1 MRVSA
6 NKRLL
11 LVHAHPDDETINNG
25 VTMAKYA
32 ESGAHV
38 TLVTCTRGEEG
49 EVLVPELLNL
59 ASNKDDKL
67 GEHREIELSVADDK
81 TNRLPRDE
89 RRAQLLVAALEVFT
103 VAGYHSAAMDEIAD
117 RANVSKPVLYQH
129 FPSKLDLYLAVLDL
143 HIDSLVFAI
152 QKAIASNRENSA
164 RVAATVE
171 AYFGFID
178 SEGEAFRLLFESDMN
193 VEPQVR
199 ERLNRMTYDC
209 AAAVSAVISIDTG
222 LGKEES
228 MMLAVGIIGTVQ
240 TTARHWLDRDGKID
254 RQRATELVMNL
265 IWRGISGFPKSQ
277 S

>member
-1 MRVSA
+1 MVDEKSA
-6 NKRLL
+6 
-11 LVHAHPDDETINNG
+11 
-25 VTMAKYA
+25 
-32 ESGAHV
+32 
-38 TLVTCTRGEEG
+38 
-49 EVLVPELLNL
+49 
-59 ASNKDDKL
+59 
-67 GEHREIELSVADDK
+67 
-81 TNRLPRDE
+81 RLPRDE

-103 VAGYHSAAMDEIAD
+103 AAGYHSAAMDEIAD

-129 FPSKLDLYLAVLDL
+129 FPSKLELYLAVLDL

-152 QKAIASNRENSA
+152 QKAIASNRENSS

-193 VEPQVR
+193 LEPQVR

-254 RQRATELVMNL
+254 RRRATELVMNL

>member
-1 MRVSA
+1 M
-6 NKRLL
+6 
-11 LVHAHPDDETINNG
+11 T
-25 VTMAKYA
+25 
-32 ESGAHV
+32 
-38 TLVTCTRGEEG
+38 
-49 EVLVPELLNL
+49 
-59 ASNKDDKL
+59 DDK
-67 GEHREIELSVADDK
+67 SA
-81 TNRLPRDE
+81 RLPRDE
-89 RRAQLLVAALEVFT
+89 RRAQLLTAALEVFT
-103 VAGYHSAAMDEIAD
+103 VAGYHSAAMEEIAD

-129 FPSKLDLYLAVLDL
+129 FPSKLELYLAVLDM

-152 QKAIASNRENSA
+152 QKAIASNRENSS
-164 RVAATVE
+164 RVAATVD

-178 SEGEAFRLLFESDMN
+178 SEGEAFRLLFESDMSL
-193 VEPQVR
+193 EPQVR

-240 TTARHWLDRDGKID
+240 TSARHWLDRDGKID

>member
-1 MRVSA
+1 MS
-6 NKRLL
+6 
-11 LVHAHPDDETINNG
+11 DE
-25 VTMAKYA
+25 
-32 ESGAHV
+32 
-38 TLVTCTRGEEG
+38 
-49 EVLVPELLNL
+49 
-59 ASNKDDKL
+59 
-67 GEHREIELSVADDK
+67 K

-117 RANVSKPVLYQH
+117 RAKVSKPVLYQH

-152 QKAIASNRENSA
+152 QKAIAANRENSA

-178 SEGEAFRLLFESDMN
+178 SEGEAFRLLFESDMS

-228 MMLAVGIIGTVQ
+228 MTLAVGIIGTVQ
-240 TTARHWLDRDGKID
+240 TSARHWLDRDGKID
-254 RQRATELVMNL
+254 RRRATELVMNL

>member
-1 MRVSA
+1 MS
-6 NKRLL
+6 
-11 LVHAHPDDETINNG
+11 DE
-25 VTMAKYA
+25 
-32 ESGAHV
+32 
-38 TLVTCTRGEEG
+38 
-49 EVLVPELLNL
+49 
-59 ASNKDDKL
+59 
-67 GEHREIELSVADDK
+67 K

-117 RANVSKPVLYQH
+117 RAKVSKPVLYQH
-129 FPSKLDLYLAVLDL
+129 FPSKLELYLAVLDL
-143 HIDSLVFAI
+143 HIYSLVFAI
-152 QKAIASNRENSA
+152 QKAIAANRENSA

-178 SEGEAFRLLFESDMN
+178 SEGEAFRLLFESDMS

-240 TTARHWLDRDGKID
+240 TSARHWLDRDGKID
-254 RQRATELVMNL
+254 RRRATELVMNL

>member
-1 MRVSA
+1 MSEDKSA
-6 NKRLL
+6 
-11 LVHAHPDDETINNG
+11 
-25 VTMAKYA
+25 
-32 ESGAHV
+32 
-38 TLVTCTRGEEG
+38 
-49 EVLVPELLNL
+49 
-59 ASNKDDKL
+59 
-67 GEHREIELSVADDK
+67 
-81 TNRLPRDE
+81 RLPRDD

-103 VAGYHSAAMDEIAD
+103 AAGYHSAAMDEIAD

-152 QKAIASNRENSA
+152 QKAIASNRENSS

-178 SEGEAFRLLFESDMN
+178 NEGEAFRLLFESDMN
-193 VEPQVR
+193 LEPQVR

>member
-1 MRVSA
+1 MV
-6 NKRLL
+6 
-11 LVHAHPDDETINNG
+11 
-25 VTMAKYA
+25 
-32 ESGAHV
+32 
-38 TLVTCTRGEEG
+38 
-49 EVLVPELLNL
+49 
-59 ASNKDDKL
+59 DDK
-67 GEHREIELSVADDK
+67 SP
-81 TNRLPRDE
+81 RLPRDE

-103 VAGYHSAAMDEIAD
+103 AAGYHSAAMDEIAD

-129 FPSKLDLYLAVLDL
+129 FPSKLELYLAVLDL

-152 QKAIASNRENSA
+152 QKAIASNRENSS

-193 VEPQVR
+193 LEPQVR

>member
-1 MRVSA
+1 M
-6 NKRLL
+6 
-11 LVHAHPDDETINNG
+11 T
-25 VTMAKYA
+25 
-32 ESGAHV
+32 
-38 TLVTCTRGEEG
+38 
-49 EVLVPELLNL
+49 
-59 ASNKDDKL
+59 DDK
-67 GEHREIELSVADDK
+67 SA
-81 TNRLPRDE
+81 RLPRDE
-89 RRAQLLVAALEVFT
+89 RRAQLLIAALEVFT

-129 FPSKLDLYLAVLDL
+129 FPSKLELYLAVLDM

-152 QKAIASNRENSA
+152 QKAIASNRENSS
-164 RVAATVE
+164 RVAATVD

-178 SEGEAFRLLFESDMN
+178 SEGEAFRLLFESDMSL
-193 VEPQVR
+193 EPQVR

-240 TTARHWLDRDGKID
+240 TSARHWLDRDGKID
-254 RQRATELVMNL
+254 RKRATELVMNL

>member
-1 MRVSA
+1 VS
-6 NKRLL
+6 
-11 LVHAHPDDETINNG
+11 DE
-25 VTMAKYA
+25 
-32 ESGAHV
+32 
-38 TLVTCTRGEEG
+38 
-49 EVLVPELLNL
+49 
-59 ASNKDDKL
+59 
-67 GEHREIELSVADDK
+67 K

-117 RANVSKPVLYQH
+117 RAKVSKPVLYQH
-129 FPSKLDLYLAVLDL
+129 FPSKLELYLAVLDL

-152 QKAIASNRENSA
+152 QKSIAAHRENSA

-178 SEGEAFRLLFESDMN
+178 SEGEAFRLLFESDMS

-240 TTARHWLDRDGKID
+240 TSARHWLDRDGKID
-254 RQRATELVMNL
+254 RRRATELVMNL

>member
-1 MRVSA
+1 MV
-6 NKRLL
+6 
-11 LVHAHPDDETINNG
+11 
-25 VTMAKYA
+25 
-32 ESGAHV
+32 
-38 TLVTCTRGEEG
+38 
-49 EVLVPELLNL
+49 
-59 ASNKDDKL
+59 DDK
-67 GEHREIELSVADDK
+67 SA
-81 TNRLPRDE
+81 RLPRDE

-103 VAGYHSAAMDEIAD
+103 AAGYHSAAMDEIAD

-129 FPSKLDLYLAVLDL
+129 FPSKLELYLAVLDL

-152 QKAIASNRENSA
+152 QKAIASNRENSS

-178 SEGEAFRLLFESDMN
+178 SEGEAFRLLFESDMSL
-193 VEPQVR
+193 EPQVR

-240 TTARHWLDRDGKID
+240 TAARHWLDRDGKID
-254 RQRATELVMNL
+254 RKRATELVMNL

>member
-1 MRVSA
+1 MTSTPIDP
-6 NKRLL
+6 L
-11 LVHAHPDDETINNG
+11 G
-25 VTMAKYA
+25 AKQ
-32 ESGAHV
+32 
-38 TLVTCTRGEEG
+38 
-49 EVLVPELLNL
+49 
-59 ASNKDDKL
+59 
-67 GEHREIELSVADDK
+67 
-81 TNRLPRDE
+81 RLPRDE
-89 RRAQLLVAALEVFT
+89 RRAQLLTAALEVFT
-103 VAGYHSAAMDEIAD
+103 AAGYHAAAMDEIAD
-117 RANVSKPVLYQH
+117 RAGVSKPVLYQH

-152 QKAIASNRENSA
+152 QKAIASNRENSS

-193 VEPQVR
+193 LEPQVR

>member
-1 MRVSA
+1 MV
-6 NKRLL
+6 
-11 LVHAHPDDETINNG
+11 
-25 VTMAKYA
+25 
-32 ESGAHV
+32 
-38 TLVTCTRGEEG
+38 
-49 EVLVPELLNL
+49 
-59 ASNKDDKL
+59 DDK
-67 GEHREIELSVADDK
+67 SA
-81 TNRLPRDE
+81 RLPRDE

-103 VAGYHSAAMDEIAD
+103 AAGYHSAALDEIAD

-129 FPSKLDLYLAVLDL
+129 FPSKLELYLAVLDL

-152 QKAIASNRENSA
+152 QKAIASNRENSS

-193 VEPQVR
+193 LEPQVR

-254 RQRATELVMNL
+254 RRRATELVMNL

>member
-1 MRVSA
+1 MTEDKSA
-6 NKRLL
+6 
-11 LVHAHPDDETINNG
+11 
-25 VTMAKYA
+25 
-32 ESGAHV
+32 
-38 TLVTCTRGEEG
+38 
-49 EVLVPELLNL
+49 
-59 ASNKDDKL
+59 
-67 GEHREIELSVADDK
+67 
-81 TNRLPRDE
+81 RLPRDE

-129 FPSKLDLYLAVLDL
+129 FPSKLDLYLAVLDM

-152 QKAIASNRENSA
+152 QKAIASNRENSS

-178 SEGEAFRLLFESDMN
+178 SEGEAFRLLFESDMSL
-193 VEPQVR
+193 EPQVR

-240 TTARHWLDRDGKID
+240 TAARHWLDRDGKID
-254 RQRATELVMNL
+254 RKRATELVMNL